1 MRTASYG
8 VALAL
13 LAGLTTG
20 ASAQS
25 GAGGATVP
33 QPERPQSTPN
43 LNHDPRPSATSGGEY
58 VQMLDT
64 SLSQLR
70 EAIRRTQG
78 EPAGNVQKAMTPA
91 RMDVKAAAQHAYDV
105 IRRAPEDIRSR
116 DSYRDS
122 ERQVRENLA
131 RLSQPTRLE
140 DSNGA
145 AEAVLATLEKLRQ
158 SVAQGAGTSRP
169 G

>member
-1 MRTASYG
+1 
-8 VALAL
+8 VAL
-13 LAGLTTG
+13 LAGLATG
-20 ASAQS
+20 AAAQN
-25 GAGGATVP
+25 GQGGTTAPVAG
-33 QPERPQSTPN
+33 RPQSAPN
-43 LNHDPRPSATSGGEY
+43 LNHDPRPSATNGGDY

-64 SLSQLR
+64 SLTQLR
-70 EAIRRTQG
+70 EAIHRTQG
-78 EPAGNVQKAMTPA
+78 EPAGNAQKAMTPA

-158 SVAQGAGTSRP
+158 SVAQAAGTSP